1 MKRIL
6 DMTLK
11 ERLQLLGSAL
21 FLIAAGAWCIHERD
35 YVTGNA
41 VVIWFGLKVLWKL
54 F

>member
-1 MKRIL
+1 MKRVL

-21 FLIAAGAWCIHERD
+21 FLIAAGAWCIYESD
-35 YVTGNA
+35 YFTGNA
-41 VVIWFGLKVLWKL
+41 VVVLFGLKALWEL